1 MSKILVTGGCGYIG
15 SHTIV
20 DLIAHGYEVIS
31 ADSLVRASIKQLDGV
46 AEITGKT
53 IKNYAID
60 LCDKAATRTIFETE
74 KNITGIIHFAAL
86 KSVGESVFEPT
97 LYYKNNLTSLI
108 NVLECA
114 AEFGVKQFIFS
125 SSCSV
130 YGNTDALPVTETT
143 PLQKTESPYAHTKVI
158 GEGMIEHFAK
168 QYTDIN
174 FILLRYFNPAGAHPS
189 GVIGE
194 SPLVEATNL
203 VPVIIETALGKRAQL
218 SVFGTDYSTRDGSCV
233 RDYIH
238 VMDLAQAHTKC
249 LDYLIGHKNAEN
261 CEIFNVGIGQG
272 VTVLEA
278 ISAFEKI
285 SGLTLNVLKTDRRL
299 GDIEAI
305 YADYN
310 LAEKRLGW
318 TPQYSIEDIMRTA
331 WNRTQHV

>member
-20 DLIAHGYEVIS
+20 DLIAHGYEVVS
-31 ADSLVRASIKQLDGV
+31 ADSLVRADAKQLDGV
-46 AEITGKT
+46 AQITGKS

-60 LCDKAATRTIFETE
+60 LCDAAATRAIFEAE
-74 KNITGIIHFAAL
+74 KNITAIIHFAAL

-108 NVLECA
+108 NILDCA

-130 YGNTDALPVTETT
+130 YGNTRELPVTETT
-143 PLQKTESPYAHTKVI
+143 PLQKTESPYAHTKAI
-158 GEGMIEHFAK
+158 GEGIIEHFAK
-168 QYTDIN
+168 RYTAIN
-174 FILLRYFNPAGAHPS
+174 FILLRYFNPAGAHPT

-203 VPVIIETALGKRAQL
+203 VPVIIETALGKRPNL
-218 SVFGTDYSTRDGSCV
+218 SVFGTDYTTRDGSCV

-238 VMDLAQAHTKC
+238 VMDLAAAHTKC
-249 LDYLIGHKNAEN
+249 LDYLIAEKNVAN

-278 ISAFEKI
+278 INAFEKI
-285 SGLTLNVLKTDRRL
+285 SGLTLNVVKTDRRL
-299 GDIEAI
+299 GDVEAI
-305 YADYN
+305 YADYA
-310 LAEKRLGW
+310 LAKRRLGW
-318 TPQYSIEDIMRTA
+318 IPQYTIEDIMRSA
-331 WNRTQHV
+331 WNRTKHV